1 MTPPPPPAWV
11 MQPPHDLPKQLN
23 KIIYVSSK

>member
-23 KIIYVSSK
+23 KIIYVSS